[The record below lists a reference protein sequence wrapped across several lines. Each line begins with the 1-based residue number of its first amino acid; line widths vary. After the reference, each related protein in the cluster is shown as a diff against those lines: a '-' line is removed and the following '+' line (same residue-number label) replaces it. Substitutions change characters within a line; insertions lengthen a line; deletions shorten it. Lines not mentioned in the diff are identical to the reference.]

1 MHHLVRSLEDVIVE
15 FLQKCEADSVRC
27 MRLMFIT
34 SAFLTRSI
42 FGAQWVVLLV
52 VMVCVCMICDL
63 YAAQGRYIQI
73 DVFFNLYPKASI
85 QLDLFYYL
93 FVD

>member
-1 MHHLVRSLEDVIVE
+1 MGCASCGD
-15 FLQKCEADSVRC
+15 
-27 MRLMFIT
+27 
-34 SAFLTRSI
+34 
-42 FGAQWVVLLV
+42 G
-52 VMVCVCMICDL
+52 VCVCMICDL

-73 DVFFNLYPKASI
+73 DVLFNLYPKASI